1 MRYTRLPAPF
11 FAKNRANLA
20 KQLPIGALAVLHSN
34 DVMPTNADGTMGF
47 SQNSDLFYLSGIDQE
62 ESVLIL
68 FPSARDPKKREI
80 LFVRETSELLEIW
93 EGAKLSKLQARE
105 ASGVQTVMWTSEFP
119 RVLRESMLEAQT
131 VFLNL
136 NEHGRAD
143 TTVETRERR
152 FVDEVR
158 RDFPLHPLGRLAPL
172 LTRLRMIKAPE
183 EIEAIRVA
191 SRTTEAGFRRLLGF
205 VKPGVMEY
213 EIEAELLHEYTRG
226 RSRGW
231 SYSPIIASG
240 KNACVLHYVE
250 NNAVCAD
257 GELILL
263 DVAAEYGNYHSDMTR
278 TIPANGRFSPR
289 QRAVYDAVLRVL
301 RACSAMLRPG
311 LTLENYR
318 EKSNKLMETELIG
331 LGLLDAEA
339 VKNQDPEQPLFRKY
353 FMHGMSHHIGLD
365 VHDVGDASLPF
376 AAGMLLTVE
385 PGIYIREEGLAVRLE
400 NLILIGE
407 DENEDLMADVPIE
420 ADEIEAL
427 MGNRG

>member
-1 MRYTRLPAPF
+1 MRYTRLPASF
-11 FAKNRANLA
+11 FVANRARLA
-20 KQLPIGALAVLHSN
+20 QQLPEGALAVLHSN
-34 DVMPTNADGTMGF
+34 DVMPTSADGSMGF
-47 SQNSDLFYLSGIDQE
+47 SQNSDLYYLSGIDQE
-62 ESVLIL
+62 ESVLLL
-68 FPSARDPKKREI
+68 FPAARDPKKREI
-80 LFVRETSELLEIW
+80 MFVRETSELIEIW
-93 EGAKLSKLQARE
+93 EGAKLSKAAARE
-105 ASGVQTVMWTSEFP
+105 VSGVPTVMWTSDFN
-119 RVLRESMLEAQT
+119 RVLREMMLEAQT

-136 NEHGRAD
+136 NEHLRAD
-143 TTVETRERR
+143 TTIETRERR

-158 RDFPLHPLGRLAPL
+158 RDFPLHPLNRLAPL

-191 SRTTEAGFRRLLGF
+191 SRVTEAGFRRLLHF
-205 VKPGVMEY
+205 VKPGVAEY

-226 RSRGW
+226 RSRSW

-250 NNAVCAD
+250 NNAICAN

-263 DVAAEYGNYHSDMTR
+263 DVAAEYAGYHSDMTR
-278 TIPANGRFSPR
+278 TIPVNGRFTPR

-301 RACSAMLRPG
+301 RACCALLRPG

-318 EKSNKLMETELIG
+318 EKSNRLMESELIG
-331 LGLLDAEA
+331 LGLLDADE
-339 VKNQDPEQPLFRKY
+339 VKKQDPEQPLFRRY

-365 VHDVGDASLPF
+365 VHDVSDAALPF
-376 AAGMLLTVE
+376 AARMLLTVE

-407 DENEDLMADVPIE
+407 DENEDLMASVPLE
-420 ADEIEAL
+420 AGEIEAL
-427 MGNRG
+427 MAARV